1 MKNLLAGLLALWA
14 MWRRLIRRHDEPA
27 RTPPPEV
34 DPREREVLENRRAEG
49 LAAGGLLASAGF
61 AVAFIVLYVV
71 YPNTPLLGATA
82 GLSLVSLAVALM
94 FASLRVVPQ
103 VTAVEDR
110 GVLDHGPEAHEE
122 VAEQLREGTEGISR
136 RGLLVGAAG
145 VCGGCVG
152 VAALVPAASLGPRIG
167 GRLAA
172 GPWRAGRL
180 LVDEDDR
187 PITADRLV
195 VGGFLTAFPEGAD
208 KSDLAAPVVV
218 VRVDES
224 EMHPSP
230 SRADW
235 SPRGYSAYSKIC
247 THAGCAVSLFRTPLS
262 PTTTTVAPALVCP
275 CHYSTFDVT
284 RGAEVTFG
292 PAGRPLP
299 QLPLSIDDAGRL
311 RAAGPL
317 SDKPGPAWWGEGGP
331 RA

>member
-14 MWRRLIRRHDEPA
+14 MWKRLIGRHDEPA
-27 RTPPPEV
+27 HVPPPEP
-34 DPREREVLENRRAEG
+34 DPREREVLENARAE
-49 LAAGGLLASAGF
+49 LLAALLLFAAGGF
-61 AVAFIVLYVV
+61 AIAFIVLYVV

-110 GVLDHGPEAHEE
+110 GELDHGPEAHQE
-122 VAEQLREGTEGISR
+122 VADQLREGTEGISR
-136 RGLLVGAAG
+136 RGLLVGAACVG
-145 VCGGCVG
+145 GGCVG
-152 VAALVPAASLGPRIG
+152 AAALVPAASLGPRIG
-167 GRLAA
+167 GRLASS
-172 GPWRAGRL
+172 PWRDGRL

-187 PITADRLV
+187 PITADRLA

-218 VRVDES
+218 VRVAEDD
-224 EMHPSP
+224 MRPSP
-230 SRADW
+230 RRADW
-235 SPRGYSAYSKIC
+235 SPRGYSAYSKVC
-247 THAGCAVSLFRTPLS
+247 THAGCAVSLLRS
-262 PTTTTVAPALVCP
+262 PKSPSTTASGPALVCP

-284 RGAEVTFG
+284 RGAKVTFG

-299 QLPLSIDDAGRL
+299 QLPLRIDAAGRL
-311 RAAGPL
+311 RAAGEL

-331 RA
+331 RT